1 MIPKRLELSNFL
13 AYRAPEPISFDGID
27 LACISGNNGVGKSSL
42 LDAITWALWGKAR
55 ARREDDL
62 IHQGQREMRVSLDF
76 EQDGLRYR
84 VLRRRARAGRSA
96 GRGTLDLLVWGAE
109 ESPRRI
115 ATEGL
120 RRSQDKL
127 NQILRLDYET
137 FTHSAFLQ
145 QGRADAFT
153 LKTPAER
160 KRILAEILGLDKWT
174 VYEDAVKSELGK
186 IAQEIS
192 ILEHDIRR
200 ADEEISREAQLRE
213 ALEAL
218 TKSVDEAQVKLDDVS
233 VQHDSLANTSAL
245 LLRERENRGQLE
257 RRIASRRVDMEAAR
271 AEVDR
276 QDGKIADYQEIIAAA
291 AAIESGY
298 QQLQA
303 ARENQN
309 AIAESLSRQ
318 QALDAQVHKLERAL
332 AGQEAELTREGA
344 VLKSRIE
351 ELESRINAGEK
362 GDLDAIRTEL
372 AKLENLS
379 ARRDESTKAIQAL
392 TARRSSLRDQL
403 KQLRTEGQA
412 LNERLERLGRMNAAD
427 EAACPLCGQ
436 ALTEEHRGETM
447 AQLTGQRDGKRQ
459 QYRDCLDQIRR
470 IEDDSL
476 AKQREIDAWAP
487 QLKHLP
493 ALQQRKGALSKQLE
507 AVRDDEQD
515 LRILRSQLAQVEAQ
529 LEEASFGGELRRQ
542 LKQLAEQRSRIASAE
557 TSYAD
562 NRAQLETL
570 AAFDRRQK
578 QLEFAQINLPEAQ
591 ELRDKAREQ
600 LGALG
605 TAQSEDER
613 QLEQNA
619 SEIERLE
626 ARVEQERELRGQL
639 DQARSE
645 VQLLRERRTI
655 AQQELKAVAAGRQTR
670 ARLQGRLREALEEES
685 LRQELRIAFGRDGL
699 PGMLI
704 ETAIPELEA
713 EANALLARMTDGGLR
728 IGFNTQ
734 RETLAGA
741 ALETLDI
748 TIADSLG
755 ARDYE
760 MYSGGEAFRVNFAIR
775 IALSKLLARRAGA
788 HLRALF
794 IDEGFGSQDARGR
807 AGLVDAI
814 NKIQSDFDLILVI
827 THIDELRD
835 SFPARLLVEKTAD
848 GSTVTAS

>member
-13 AYRAPEPISFDGID
+13 AYRAPKPISFDGID
-27 LACISGNNGVGKSSL
+27 LACISGDNGVGKSSL

-62 IHQGQREMRVSLDF
+62 IHQGQREMQVSLDF
-76 EQDGLRYR
+76 EQDGIRYR
-84 VLRRRARAGRSA
+84 VVRRRARSGRG
-96 GRGTLDLLVWGAE
+96 GRGTLDLFVWAAD

-115 ATEGL
+115 AAEGI

-137 FTHSAFLQ
+137 FVHSAFLQ

-160 KRILAEILGLDKWT
+160 KRILADILGLDKWT
-174 VYEDAVKSELGK
+174 VYEDAVKGELGK
-186 IAQEIS
+186 IAQEIG

-200 ADEEISREAQLRE
+200 VDEEISRESQLRE

-218 TKSVDEAQVKLDDVS
+218 TKSVDEAQVKLDSASAQYDG
-233 VQHDSLANTSAL
+233 LANTSAL
-245 LLRERENRGQLE
+245 LLRESEYRSQLQ
-257 RRIASRRVDMEAAR
+257 RRIASRRVDMEAAE
-271 AEVDR
+271 AEVERQNDR
-276 QDGKIADYQEIIAAA
+276 IAQYHEIIAATD
-291 AAIESGY
+291 AIESGY

-303 ARENQN
+303 ARANQD
-309 AIAESLSRQ
+309 AIAESLSQQ
-318 QALDAQVHKLERAL
+318 QALDAQVHKLETAL
-332 AGQEAELTREGA
+332 AGQEAKLTSEGE
-344 VLKSRIE
+344 VLKARIE
-351 ELESRINAGEK
+351 QLESQVNAGET

-372 AKLENLS
+372 AKLENLNS
-379 ARRDESTKAIQAL
+379 RRDESTIAIQAL
-392 TARRSSLRDQL
+392 AARRSTLRDQL

-412 LNERLERLGRMNAAD
+412 LNERLERLERMNAAD
-427 EAACPLCGQ
+427 GATCPLCGQ
-436 ALTEEHRGETM
+436 ALTEEHRDKTM
-447 AQLTGQRDGKRQ
+447 ARLTDERDAKRQ
-459 QYRDCLDQIRR
+459 RYRDCLDQIRR
-470 IEDDSL
+470 VEDDSQ
-476 AKQREIDAWAP
+476 AKQQEVKEWAR
-487 QLKHLP
+487 QLKNLP
-493 ALQQRKGALSKQLE
+493 TLQQRKGAMSKQME
-507 AVRDDEQD
+507 AMRDAENE
-515 LRILRSQLAQVEAQ
+515 LRILRGQLAQVEAQ
-529 LEEASFGGELRRQ
+529 LEGASFGGELRRQ
-542 LKQLAEQRSRIASAE
+542 LKGLEEQRSRITGAG

-570 AAFDRRQK
+570 VAFDRRQK
-578 QLEFAQINLPEAQ
+578 HLEFAQINLPESQ
-591 ELRDKAREQ
+591 QIRDTTREQ
-600 LGALG
+600 MDALEA
-605 TAQSEDER
+605 AQSEDER
-613 QLEQNA
+613 RLEKNR

-626 ARVEQERELRGQL
+626 AQVEQERELRRRL
-639 DQARSE
+639 DQARAE

-655 AQQELKAVAAGRQTR
+655 AQQELQAVAAGRQTR
-670 ARLQGRLREALEEES
+670 SRLQGRLREAMQEES
-685 LRQELRIAFGRDGL
+685 LGNELRVAFGRDGV
-699 PGMLI
+699 PGMII

-713 EANALLARMTDGGLR
+713 EANALLARMTGGGMR
-728 IGFNTQ
+728 IRFNTQ

-741 ALETLDI
+741 AVETLDI

-760 MYSGGEAFRVNFAIR
+760 MYSGGEAFRINFAVR

-794 IDEGFGSQDARGR
+794 IDEGFGSQDAVGR
-807 AGLVDAI
+807 ARLVDAI
-814 NKIQSDFDLILVI
+814 NKIQADFDLILVI

>member
-13 AYRAPEPISFDGID
+13 AYRAPKPISFDGID

-62 IHQGQREMRVSLDF
+62 IHQSQREMRVSLDF
-76 EQDGLRYR
+76 EQDGIRYR
-84 VLRRRARAGRSA
+84 VLRRRARTGRV
-96 GRGTLDLLVWGAE
+96 GRGTLDLLVWGAD

-115 ATEGL
+115 KAEGL
-120 RRSQDKL
+120 RRSQDKI

-137 FTHSAFLQ
+137 FVHSAFLQ

-160 KRILAEILGLDKWT
+160 KRLLAEILGLDKWT
-174 VYEDAVKSELGK
+174 VYEDAVKGELGK
-186 IAQEIS
+186 IAQEIN

-200 ADEEISREAQLRE
+200 ADEEISRESQLRE

-218 TKSVDEAQVKLDDVS
+218 IKSVDEAQVKLDS
-233 VQHDSLANTSAL
+233 ISAQYDSLANTSAL
-245 LLRERENRGQLE
+245 LLRERENRSQLE
-257 RRIASRRVDMEAAR
+257 RRIASRRLDMEAAE
-271 AEVDR
+271 AEIER
-276 QDGKIADYQEIIAAA
+276 QDDRIAEYQKIIAAA
-291 AAIESGY
+291 DAIESGY

-309 AIAESLSRQ
+309 AIAESLSQQ
-318 QALDAQVHKLERAL
+318 QALDAQVHKLEAAL
-332 AGQEAELTREGA
+332 AGQEAKLTSEGA
-344 VLKSRIE
+344 VLKARIE
-351 ELESRINAGEK
+351 QLESQIDVGETD
-362 GDLDAIRTEL
+362 DLDAIRTEL
-372 AKLENLS
+372 AKLENLNS
-379 ARRDESTKAIQAL
+379 RRDESTKAIQAL
-392 TARRSSLRDQL
+392 RARRSTLRDQL
-403 KQLRTEGQA
+403 DQLRTEGQA
-412 LNERLERLGRMNAAD
+412 LNERLERLERMNAAD
-427 EAACPLCGQ
+427 GATCPLCGQ
-436 ALTEEHRGETM
+436 ALTEDHRSETM
-447 AQLTGQRDGKRQ
+447 ARLTDERDAKRQ
-459 QYRDCLDQIRR
+459 RYRDCLDQIRR

-476 AKQREIDAWAP
+476 AKQRAVDEWAR
-487 QLKHLP
+487 QLKDLP
-493 ALQQRKGALSKQLE
+493 ALQQRKGALSKQIE
-507 AVRDDEQD
+507 AARDAEDD

-542 LKQLAEQRSRIASAE
+542 LQQLEEQRSRITGAD
-557 TSYAD
+557 TSYVE

-570 AAFDRRQK
+570 AAYDRRQK
-578 QLEFAQINLPEAQ
+578 HLEFAQLNLPEAQ
-591 ELRDKAREQ
+591 ELRDKTREQ
-600 LGALG
+600 LDALG
-605 TAQSEDER
+605 TAQSQDE
-613 QLEQNA
+613 QHLEKNR

-626 ARVEQERELRGQL
+626 AQVEQEGELRGQF
-639 DQARSE
+639 DQARAE

-670 ARLQGRLREALEEES
+670 TRLQGRLNDALEEES
-685 LRQELRIAFGRDGL
+685 LRKELRIAFGRDGV
-699 PGMLI
+699 PGMII

-713 EANALLARMTDGGLR
+713 EANALLTRMTDGRMR

-760 MYSGGEAFRVNFAIR
+760 MYSGGEAFRINFAIR

-788 HLRALF
+788 NLRTLF
-794 IDEGFGSQDARGR
+794 IDEGFGSQDAEGR
-807 AGLVDAI
+807 ARLVDAI

-835 SFPARLLVEKTAD
+835 SFPARLLVEKSAD
-848 GSTVTAS
+848 GSIVNVE